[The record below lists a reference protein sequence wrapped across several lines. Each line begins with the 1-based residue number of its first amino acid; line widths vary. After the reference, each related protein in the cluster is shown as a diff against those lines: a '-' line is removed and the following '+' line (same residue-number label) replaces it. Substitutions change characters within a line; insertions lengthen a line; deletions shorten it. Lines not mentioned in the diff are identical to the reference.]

1 LGSEEHPQL
10 YSRVRIAG
18 RDTVRG
24 SSFFDRLGAALLGAL
39 VIASVGVGSAS
50 VVRAAAEIPFPR
62 PSTIE
67 PNIGFWVDVFTAYSV
82 RDFVLVDSTR
92 VWRIYAVYHLPGDG
106 QPSRDDIQWVNAYL
120 KDKYSH
126 ILSRLAA
133 GEEPITYDERRV
145 AALFKGQPRGAYR
158 VAQDNLRVQ
167 EGLRE
172 RFRKGLLRSRY
183 YRATMER
190 IFRDA
195 GLPPELVTLAQI
207 ESGFQTRARS
217 SAGAAGIWQFT
228 RSTGRKYMHV
238 SRYRDDRLNPYRST
252 IAAAKLLRSNYDL
265 LGDWPLAITAYNYG
279 TGGIA
284 RAANE
289 YNGDYGKLIQQYN
302 GPHFGF
308 AVKNYYAEFL
318 AALQVHRYE
327 DAYFPGIENESAQ
340 IVDTH
345 SYTVRHGDTPS
356 SIAQRFGISPSRLMD
371 ANGISNARYLRVGAT
386 LVIPAAPMGA
396 TAENIWRPVDS
407 SSREHHHAAHDRSDS
422 NAAQRQ
428 SAHSTRHHRIRRGET
443 LYRVADDYDVPVKA
457 LMKANGIENPRR
469 VRAGTMLVIPQI

>member
-1 LGSEEHPQL
+1 
-10 YSRVRIAG
+10 
-18 RDTVRG
+18 VRG
-24 SSFFDRLGAALLGAL
+24 NWFLGRLSAAFLGAL
-39 VIASVGVGSAS
+39 TIASVGIGSAG
-50 VVRAAAEIPFPR
+50 VARAAAEVPFPR
-62 PSTIE
+62 PATIE
-67 PNIGFWVDVFTAYSV
+67 PNVDFWVDVFTAYSI
-82 RDFVLVDSTR
+82 RDFVLVDSTN
-92 VWRIYAVYHLPGDG
+92 VWRIYAVYHLPGEG

-126 ILSRLAA
+126 VLDRLAN
-133 GEEPITYDERRV
+133 GEQPITYDERRV
-145 AALFKGQPRGAYR
+145 AALFRGQPHSAFRTAE
-158 VAQDNLRVQ
+158 DNLRVQ

-172 RFRKGLLRSRY
+172 RFRKGLVRSRY

-228 RSTGRKYMHV
+228 RSTGRHYMHV
-238 SRYRDDRLNPYRST
+238 TRYRDDRLNPYRST

-289 YNGDYGKLIQQYN
+289 YDGDYGKLIEHYN

-327 DAYFPGIENESAQ
+327 DAYFPGIRNDTAQ
-340 IVDTH
+340 IADTH
-345 SYTVRHGDTPS
+345 SYTVRRGDTPS
-356 SIAQRFGISPSRLMD
+356 SIAARFGISPSRLMD

-386 LVIPAAPMGA
+386 LVIPAARMGA
-396 TAENIWRPVDS
+396 TADNTWRSVDS
-407 SSREHHHAAHDRSDS
+407 PSREHHAAPQAIADTS
-422 NAAQRQ
+422 AAESS
-428 SAHSTRHHRIRRGET
+428 SAHSTKHHRMRRGET
-443 LYRVADDYDVPVKA
+443 LNRIADDYDVPVKA

-469 VRAGTMLVIPQI
+469 VRAGTMLVIPEI

>member
-1 LGSEEHPQL
+1 MRGNSLLG
-10 YSRVRIAG
+10 
-18 RDTVRG
+18 
-24 SSFFDRLGAALLGAL
+24 RLGAALLGAL
-39 VIASVGVGSAS
+39 VIALVGVGTAG
-50 VVRAAAEIPFPR
+50 VVRAAAEVPFPR
-62 PSTIE
+62 PATIE
-67 PNIGFWVDVFTAYSV
+67 PNVDFWVDVFTAYSV
-82 RDFVLVDSTR
+82 RDFILVDSTN

-106 QPSRDDIQWVNAYL
+106 QPSRDDIHWVNAYL
-120 KDKYSH
+120 KDKYAH
-126 ILSRLAA
+126 VLDRLSS
-133 GEEPITYDERRV
+133 GEQPITYDERRV
-145 AALFKGQPRGAYR
+145 AALFKGQPRSAFR
-158 VAQDNLRVQ
+158 VAEDNLRVQ

-172 RFRKGLLRSRY
+172 RFRKGLVRSRY

-228 RSTGRKYMHV
+228 RSTGRQYMHV

-279 TGGIA
+279 PGGIA

-289 YNGDYGKLIQQYN
+289 YDGDYGKLIKQYN

-318 AALQVHRYE
+318 AAIQVHRYE
-327 DAYFPGIENESAQ
+327 DAYFPGIRSETAQ
-340 IVDTH
+340 ISDTH
-345 SYTVRHGDTPS
+345 NYTVRHGDTPS
-356 SIAQRFGISPSRLMD
+356 SIAQRFGISPKRLMD
-371 ANGISNARYLRVGAT
+371 ANGVGNARYLRVGAT

-396 TAENIWRPVDS
+396 TADNTWRQVASPS
-407 SSREHHHAAHDRSDS
+407 HEHHSAAHIVNISS
-422 NAAQRQ
+422 AEQSS
-428 SAHSTRHHRIRRGET
+428 SAHSKRHHRMRRGET
-443 LYRVADDYDVPVKA
+443 LYRVADHYDVPVKA
-457 LMKANGIENPRR
+457 LMRANRIENPRR
-469 VRAGTMLVIPQI
+469 VRAGMMLVIPEI

>member
-1 LGSEEHPQL
+1 
-10 YSRVRIAG
+10 
-18 RDTVRG
+18 VRG
-24 SSFFDRLGAALLGAL
+24 SRFFGRLSAALFGAL
-39 VIASVGVGSAS
+39 VAASVGIGSAGIA
-50 VVRAAAEIPFPR
+50 RAAAEVPFPR
-62 PSTIE
+62 PATIE
-67 PNIGFWVDVFTAYSV
+67 PNVDFWVNVFTAYSV
-82 RDFVLVDSTR
+82 RDFVLVDSTN
-92 VWRIYAVYHLPGDG
+92 VWRVYAVYRLPGEG
-106 QPSRDDIQWVNAYL
+106 QPSRDDIQWVNVYL

-126 ILSRLAA
+126 ILDRLAS
-133 GEEPITYDERRV
+133 GEQPITYDERRV
-145 AALFKGQPRGAYR
+145 AALFKGQSRYAYR
-158 VAQDNLRVQ
+158 LAEDNLRVQ

-172 RFRKGLLRSRY
+172 RFRKGLVRSRY

-228 RSTGRKYMHV
+228 RSTGRQYMHV
-238 SRYRDDRLNPYRST
+238 SRYRDDRLNPYRAT

-279 TGGIA
+279 TGGVA
-284 RAANE
+284 RAANQ
-289 YNGDYGKLIQQYN
+289 YDGDYGKLIQHYN

-327 DAYFPGIENESAQ
+327 DAYFPGIQNETAQ
-340 IVDTH
+340 IADTH

-356 SIAQRFGISPSRLMD
+356 SIASRFGISPSRLMD

-386 LVIPAAPMGA
+386 LVIPAARMGA
-396 TAENIWRPVDS
+396 TADNTWRQVDS
-407 SSREHHHAAHDRSDS
+407 ATQTHHAAAHAASHSDS
-422 NAAQRQ
+422 AETVSEH
-428 SAHSTRHHRIRRGET
+428 SARHHRMRRGET

-457 LMKANGIENPRR
+457 LMKANRIENPRR